1 MYLISKYIIAF
12 ALCFIWIQTISY
24 AQDKTIVQTK
34 ITPDKQSKKTVLQSA
49 IALYKKGNKKQ
60 AEQLLTDSI
69 QKADYK
75 NLSQRATIYQSYLT
89 LADIY
94 SRQSA
99 FNKEVKLLYQLFTH
113 LLNWKLANTIDGV
126 TVRQRLAEA
135 LFQDGKETK
144 GIKVLNDALI
154 LAKRLLPANHVQLAN
169 IRMLLAKRHINRLQ
183 VEQAEDLLKQSQQ
196 AIKNNKD
203 KNSQILLGRILQAR
217 GELLFRQAKTK
228 QASDIYLQAFQQR
241 QQLLGLNHLETAQS
255 QVSYASTLKGLHRFS
270 EAEELFRQS
279 FAIYD
284 QQLSSDH
291 VYISTILN
299 NMGQMYYLQGR
310 FKESEKALLR
320 SLDIKNSHFNKNHIA
335 IASTSNHLGYLYFL
349 LEDYP
354 QALNYLDNAI
364 RIWSLDDS
372 DRPRYRASAQ
382 TWKGVILSRQG
393 KPEKAVKQL
402 YQTIS
407 TLESIYGK
415 QNIAT
420 ADAYYYLGKILHTL
434 SRAKEAKKAFKKGL
448 ISAGQFA
455 QGDWLAEI
463 LIHAELSSLYIE
475 TGKLQQ
481 ALFHAQK
488 SLDGV
493 QLRINRFSG
502 LRAHSLTT
510 ELKSLSDAIINNIS
524 TIYHL
529 LQSNPE
535 KTIQKSKQGLLD
547 LSFKAAQISRS
558 GSVARALAQIEQ
570 RMSVGNNKL
579 AEIIRQRQDLVEQ
592 WQEIDSLL
600 TASMSTPENNRDREK
615 EKELISLSKQ
625 IKVNLNTLEK
635 SLKKD
640 YPEYI
645 NMTQSPPLTITQVQK
660 LLHKDESLL
669 VYLFGKKKSY
679 LWLVSPSTAEIFQ
692 LNITQQQLQRSVRR
706 LRSRLVPRANLNPNY
721 MSPFPVKQSFLLYKK
736 ILHPAM
742 PFLEQTKTLFIVA
755 DQALQSLPLSVL
767 VTQLPK
773 QRIRRA
779 AQHKQ
784 AAWLIKDKAL
794 STLPAVSALSTLR
807 NKTLSSSASKK
818 YLGIGDPDLKK
829 AQQKYQ
835 LRTRQ
840 LQLRS
845 ANKQITKDKN
855 EQLLSR
861 GLSLKNNA
869 TLRSIIGKRSAD
881 VDINQVSSMVELPD
895 TADELRTVAQ
905 ILSADTKDIY
915 LRSRA
920 VESQLLQ
927 ADTDNYKIIQFATH
941 GLMAGEFQGLHE
953 PALVL
958 TPDIE
963 NNILDNGLLTA
974 SDISQ
979 LKLNADFVVL
989 SACNTAAP
997 DGTPGAEGLSGLA
1010 RAFLYAGSR
1019 ALMVTHWAVI
1029 SDAAVKMTTNIFAA
1043 ISKKEQLSISMA
1055 HQQST
1060 LKLINDKENVYYAH
1074 PLFWAPFMIVGTND

>member
-1 MYLISKYIIAF
+1 MLAIYKQVII
-12 ALCFIWIQTISY
+12 FIWLLSFIQTITY
-24 AQDKTIVQTK
+24 AQEKDTPNKQTDNS
-34 ITPDKQSKKTVLQSA
+34 ILQSA
-49 IALYKKGNKKQ
+49 VALYKKGNKTA
-60 AEQLLTDSI
+60 AEQLLFNYI
-69 QKADYK
+69 QSVDYN
-75 NLSQRATIYQSYLT
+75 NLSLRSIIYQSYLA

-99 FNKEVKLLYQLFTH
+99 FNKEVQLLYQLFSH
-113 LLNWKLANTIDGV
+113 LKTWKLANTIDGI
-126 TVRQRLAEA
+126 TIRRRLAEA
-135 LFQDGKETK
+135 LLQAGKEK
-144 GIKVLNDALI
+144 KSIKVLNDALI

-169 IRMLLAKRHINRLQ
+169 IRLILAKIHINRLQ
-183 VEQAEDLLKQSQQ
+183 VKLADDLLKQSQQ
-196 AIKNNKD
+196 AIKNNTD
-203 KNSQILLGRILQAR
+203 KNSQIILGRILQAR
-217 GELLFRQAKTK
+217 GELLFRQAKTR
-228 QASDIYLQAFQQR
+228 QASDIYLQSLQQR
-241 QQLLGLNHLETAQS
+241 QKLLGLNHLETAQS
-255 QVSYASTLKGLHRFS
+255 LVSYASSLKGLHRFS
-270 EAEELFRQS
+270 QAEDLFRQS
-279 FAIYD
+279 FVIYD
-284 QQLSSDH
+284 SQLGSNH
-291 VYISTILN
+291 VFIGTILN

-320 SLDIKNSHFNKNHIA
+320 ALEIKKSHVNKNHIA
-335 IASTSNHLGYLYFL
+335 IASSSNHLGYLYFL
-349 LEDYP
+349 LEDY
-354 QALNYLDNAI
+354 QSALNYLNNAI
-364 RIWSLDDS
+364 RIWTLKDS

-382 TWKGVILSRQG
+382 TWKAVILSRQG
-393 KPEKAVKQL
+393 KPEEAVRQL
-402 YQTIS
+402 YQTIEL
-407 TLESIYGK
+407 LESIYGK

-420 ADAYYYLGKILHTL
+420 ADAYYQLGKILHGL
-434 SRAKEAKKAFKKGL
+434 SRAGEAEKAFKKGL
-448 ISAGQFA
+448 ISAGQFG

-463 LIHAELSSLYIE
+463 LIHAELGNLYME
-475 TGKLQQ
+475 TGKLID
-481 ALFHAQK
+481 ALSHAQK

-493 QLRINRFSG
+493 QLRIRRFTG
-502 LRAHSLTT
+502 LRAHSLST
-510 ELKSLSDAIINNIS
+510 ELKSLADAIINNIS
-524 TIYHL
+524 AIYHII
-529 LQSNPE
+529 QSNPE
-535 KTIQKSKQGLLD
+535 KTIQRSKQELLD

-570 RMSVGNNKL
+570 RMSTGNDKL
-579 AEIIRQRQDLVEQ
+579 AGIIRQRQDLVEQ

-600 TASMSTPENNRDREK
+600 TATMSTAENKRDRKK
-615 EKELISLSKQ
+615 EQQFITLSSQ
-625 IKVNLNTLEK
+625 IKLDLDALEQR
-635 SLKKD
+635 LKKD
-640 YPEYI
+640 YPDYI
-645 NMTQSPPLTITQVQK
+645 NMTQSPPLTIKQVQK

-679 LWLVSPSTAEIFQ
+679 LWLIGPTTAEIFQ

-706 LRSRLVPRANLNPNY
+706 MRYRLVPRANLNPQNLP
-721 MSPFPVKQSFLLYKK
+721 PFPVKQSFLLYKK
-736 ILHPAM
+736 ILQPAM
-742 PFLEQTKTLFIVA
+742 PLLEQSKALFIVA

-773 QRIRRA
+773 KRIIKA

-784 AAWLIKDKAL
+784 VAWLIKDKAL

-807 NKTLSSSASKK
+807 NQSLSSFASKTF
-818 YLGIGDPDLKK
+818 LGIGDPDLKK
-829 AQQKYQ
+829 AKKEYQ

-840 LQLRS
+840 LQLRA

-861 GLSLKNNA
+861 GLNTRNNA
-869 TLRSIIGKRSAD
+869 TLRSIIGERGAG

-895 TADELRTVAQ
+895 TADELKTVAQ
-905 ILSADTKDIY
+905 LLSADTEDIY

-927 ADTDNYKIIQFATH
+927 AGTDNYNIIQFATH
-941 GLMAGEFQGLHE
+941 GLMAGEFQGLYE

-963 NNILDNGLLTA
+963 SNIFDNGLLTA

-1010 RAFLYAGSR
+1010 RAFIYAGSR

-1043 ISKKEQLSISMA
+1043 INNNEQLNISMA

-1060 LKLINDKENVYYAH
+1060 LKLMNDKEHVYYAH